1 MSAKVGFVS
10 LGCSKALVDSE
21 RILTQLELEGYETG
35 TSYADADVVVVNTCG
50 FIDAAIDE
58 SLDTIG
64 EALAENGRV
73 IVTGC
78 LGERAEL
85 IRERH
90 PQVLSISGSQ
100 AYEAVMAAV
109 HDVVPPPARDPRFDL
124 VPEIG
129 VKLTP
134 RHYAYLK
141 ISEGCNHKCSFCIIP
156 SLRGPLKSRRVGDVL
171 SEAER
176 LGRAGVKELL
186 VISQD
191 TSAYGLDLKYR
202 TDFWNG
208 RPVKSN
214 LVEMCRRLAD
224 LVPWVRLHY
233 VYPYPHVDALI
244 PLMAEGRLVPYLDVP
259 LQHAVPAV
267 LRAMRRPAAAARTL
281 DRIRAWR
288 DICPTLAIRSTFIVG
303 FPGETDADFEALLEF
318 LSAAG
323 LDRVGAFA
331 YSDVDGARANDLP
344 DHVPE
349 HVKHDR
355 LERLMRHQAAIS
367 AERLERRVGTECDV
381 LIDRVDDMGAV
392 GRSHSDS
399 PDVDGVVYVNGPGA
413 DDLLEGDF
421 VRVSVTASDTHDLF
435 AEPVPPQV

>member
-1 MSAKVGFVS
+1 
-10 LGCSKALVDSE
+10 
-21 RILTQLELEGYETG
+21 
-35 TSYADADVVVVNTCG
+35 
-50 FIDAAIDE
+50 
-58 SLDTIG
+58 
-64 EALAENGRV
+64 
-73 IVTGC
+73 
-78 LGERAEL
+78 
-85 IRERH
+85 
-90 PQVLSISGSQ
+90 
-100 AYEAVMAAV
+100 
-109 HDVVPPPARDPRFDL
+109 
-124 VPEIG
+124 
-129 VKLTP
+129 
-134 RHYAYLK
+134 
-141 ISEGCNHKCSFCIIP
+141 
-156 SLRGPLKSRRVGDVL
+156 
-171 SEAER
+171 
-176 LGRAGVKELL
+176 
-186 VISQD
+186 
-191 TSAYGLDLKYR
+191 
-202 TDFWNG
+202 
-208 RPVKSN
+208 
-214 LVEMCRRLAD
+214 
-224 LVPWVRLHY
+224 
-233 VYPYPHVDALI
+233 
-244 PLMAEGRLVPYLDVP
+244 
-259 LQHAVPAV
+259 
-267 LRAMRRPAAAARTL
+267 MRRPAASARTL

-288 DICPTLAIRSTFIVG
+288 DICPTLTIRSTFIVG

-318 LSAAG
+318 LSGAG